1 MNVYFDALVNIRLA
15 ALSNQFKNATV
26 PMLNPLDI
34 DVQKFFAYYRNVEPY
49 DLTYEMLTNQ
59 QNIKDVQDYKIWVK
73 SGSDQK
79 DSRWGEGGTM
89 KNPNIAQLPTTAT
102 GDFQSGTQT
111 APNPITYGDVLK
123 NIQGL
128 GMFQSGSSAIEQAI
142 ERESATQTTS
152 NPISYG
158 DVLKNIQGLGM
169 FQSGSSAIEQAITTE
184 INTRLQKG
192 EKIEDIIK
200 FIQASNITDKSLLEK
215 LVTYATYGDYKRSI
229 TNMVNRGDKIDDIKT
244 YIYSLPILGIEKDEF
259 IAYATKAISDKA
271 IVEKGA
277 FGGNPAAYAAE
288 LAKKTAEEV
297 KKTQNP
303 VPFNTLVKTTIKSQI
318 LDAAYPYANKVGFT
332 SVEDEHKARKQLSDE
347 ERQQKIKELWDVAKD
362 AAFFALAIL

>member
-1 MNVYFDALVNIRLA
+1 MDVYLEALENIRLGVLNEA
-15 ALSNQFKNATV
+15 YKKTTDQ
-26 PMLNPLDI
+26 MLNPMDFM
-34 DVQKFFAYYRNVEPY
+34 VQAYFKYGEKIPIT
-49 DLTYEMLTNQ
+49 DLTVELLKNRNHIAGVKNYIEN
-59 QNIKDVQDYKIWVK
+59 NNRNYSERWVN
-73 SGSDQK
+73 
-79 DSRWGEGGTM
+79 GGTM
-89 KNPNIAQLPTTAT
+89 PDIPQLPTTAT

-128 GMFQSGSSAIEQAI
+128 GMFQSGSSAIEQAL

-215 LVTYATYGDYKRSI
+215 LVTYATYEDYKRSI
-229 TNMVNRGDKIDDIKT
+229 TNMVNRGDKIDAIKEF
-244 YIYSLPILGIEKDEF
+244 IYSLPILQIQKDELT
-259 IAYATKAISDKA
+259 AYATKAISDKA

-303 VPFNTLVKTTIKSQI
+303 VPFNTLVKKTIQSQI

>member
-59 QNIKDVQDYKIWVK
+59 QNIKEVQDYKIWVK

-128 GMFQSGSSAIEQAI
+128 GMFQSGSSAINQALA
-142 ERESATQTTS
+142 EEYKLQ
-152 NPISYG
+152 
-158 DVLKNIQGLGM
+158 
-169 FQSGSSAIEQAITTE
+169 

-200 FIQASNITDKSLLEK
+200 FLQGANIADKSSLEQ

-229 TNMVNRGDKIDDIKT
+229 TNMVNRGDKIDDIKEF
-244 YIYSLPILGIEKDEF
+244 IYSLPILGIEKDEF
-259 IAYATKAISDKA
+259 IDYATKAISDKA
-271 IVEKGA
+271 TVEKIGA
-277 FGGNPAAYAAE
+277 FGGNPAAYAAQE
-288 LAKKTAEEV
+288 IKKA
-297 KKTQNP
+297 QNP
-303 VPFNTLVKTTIKSQI
+303 VALATLVKTTIKSQI
-318 LDAAYPYANKVGFT
+318 LEAAYPYANKLGFT
-332 SVEDEHKARKQLSDE
+332 NVEDEHKARKQLSEE
-347 ERQQKIKELWDVAKD
+347 ERQQKIKELWDIAKD